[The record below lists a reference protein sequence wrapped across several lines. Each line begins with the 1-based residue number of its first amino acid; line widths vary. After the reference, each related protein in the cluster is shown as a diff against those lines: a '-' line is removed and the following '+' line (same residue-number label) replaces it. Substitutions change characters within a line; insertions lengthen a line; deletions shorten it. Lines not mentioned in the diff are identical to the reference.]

1 MNRKAQGAT
10 EYLIILAV
18 VIIIGLIVVGA
29 MGGIP
34 GIGAAG
40 KSRSSAS
47 YWATADVAIVSYA
60 HAAAF
65 VAPATTAS
73 LNVTIRNNQRGSI
86 QLSNTAGD
94 LTIGGFIITCA
105 QYTLFP
111 GQQTK
116 CWYKNA
122 IGCGGGVAGS
132 AFSYD
137 VSLKYTD
144 PETKKVYTFTGD
156 GQRLEGR
163 CSST

>member
-18 VIIIGLIVVGA
+18 VIIIALIVVGA

-47 YWATADVAIVSYA
+47 YWSTADVAIVAYG
-60 HAAAF
+60 HTYNI
-65 VAPATTAS
+65 APASAVF
-73 LNVTIRNNQRGSI
+73 NATIRNNLRTSI
-86 QLSNTAGD
+86 TLASVSVNFAG
-94 LTIGGFIITCA
+94 TVVPAITCP
-105 QYTLFP
+105 QTTLFA

-116 CWYKNA
+116 CYWKGVSCSAANA
-122 IGCGGGVAGS
+122 

-137 VSLKYTD
+137 ITINYQDL
-144 PETKKVYTFTGD
+144 ETKRNYAFTGD
-156 GQRLEGR
+156 GQKLEGR
-163 CSST
+163 CATS